1 VRAAREV
8 RAAAALCSVGFDG
21 MRLLTT
27 ADPVEAMVMQ
37 AVAEHTAKYLQ
48 QRDKALA
55 IEIANAVGKLF
66 K

>member
-1 VRAAREV
+1 
-8 RAAAALCSVGFDG
+8 VGFDG
-21 MRLLTT
+21 LRLLTT

-66 K
+66 KR